1 MIDIPITPDRDGL
14 WTNKRMPDHV
24 IPVEEATWVAADAI
38 RYLNPEIV
46 LLFKAQLHRL
56 KDDRDLARTWR
67 LLAPDRQAW
76 LRDAVRRLHPDHPWL
91 AHFG

>member
-1 MIDIPITPDRDGL
+1 
-14 WTNKRMPDHV
+14 
-24 IPVEEATWVAADAI
+24 
-38 RYLNPEIV
+38 V